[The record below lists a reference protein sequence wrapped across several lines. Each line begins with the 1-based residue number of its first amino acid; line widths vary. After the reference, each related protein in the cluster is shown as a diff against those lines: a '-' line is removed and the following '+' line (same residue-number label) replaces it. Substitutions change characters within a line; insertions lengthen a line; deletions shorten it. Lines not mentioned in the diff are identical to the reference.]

1 MLTNFGLNVK
11 MKIKIKGAKKLKKQ
25 IGECTAKE
33 LFDAENKN
41 KANENFTKVIFMV
54 LSMYEQMKK
63 MIKYE
68 DWNIMNASWE
78 EIKKRIKPE
87 ILKTD
92 ITV

>member
-1 MLTNFGLNVK
+1 M
-11 MKIKIKGAKKLKKQ
+11 KKQ

-33 LFDAENKN
+33 LFDAESKN
-41 KANENFTKVIFMV
+41 RDNENFAKVICMI

-63 MIKYE
+63 WFKYE
-68 DWNIMNASWE
+68 DWNVMNTAWE

-92 ITV
+92 INV